1 MPTNFQDEMLSEVE
15 KKNLAVIKEAEDVA
29 ISKFSEAEG

>member
-1 MPTNFQDEMLSEVE
+1 MLSEVE
-15 KKNLAVIKEAEDVA
+15 KKNLAVVKKAEDMA

>member
-1 MPTNFQDEMLSEVE
+1 MLSAVE
-15 KKNLAVIKEAEDVA
+15 KKNLAVIKEAEDSA